1 MACPLGWFLAI
12 LLMEV
17 EEKWWCLLV
26 LTVSEHMEQTLSL
39 YCLSL
44 LTSAADLW
52 LAELWPGAAGLVSV
66 EAVLDPEV
74 VMEELGLGLDLL
86 WSLVE
91 ESLTSIWGKRL
102 CGRKL

>member
-17 EEKWWCLLV
+17 DEKWWCLLV

-52 LAELWPGAAGLVSV
+52 LAGAAGLVAV

-74 VMEELGLGLDLL
+74 GMQKFG
-86 WSLVE
+86 
-91 ESLTSIWGKRL
+91 
-102 CGRKL
+102 C